1 LALNSEI
8 QTNQIL
14 ENDDEVFIPH
24 LSFILLAVHT
34 FIPKWAYFHPV
45 VEGPVS
51 RFFSFFSTYLCMM
64 KNLEEKKEGEFK
76 FH

>member
-14 ENDDEVFIPH
+14 KNNDEVCIPH

-45 VEGPVS
+45 VEGPD
-51 RFFSFFSTYLCMM
+51 FFLSFLPTFV
-64 KNLEEKKEGEFK
+64 
-76 FH
+76 